1 MAAQRTLDGNGSGAD
16 ALYVVG
22 IWRVWTRTGRAS
34 GGSRGVTSRGLYCGL
49 AVSRNLKPLTRS
61 KILLREACEETR
73 RLRMMTLELL
83 MASLRP
89 FPLSP
94 NLDYILLHQFVEID
108 PSRFVLGPSFVDDAI
123 PKDFSLSTEGL
134 PLMADAIHLSSWY
147 VSTTSKSS
155 GKSLRTWPSV
165 SNAYLA
171 WLNHVEASYADFW
184 REVEIFEAI
193 QLSRTPSIANN
204 LFLATTLYFWSH
216 VSNTFLFKGG
226 HFTPTLLDVVA
237 IITPPSRYYSLD
249 GL

>member
-1 MAAQRTLDGNGSGAD
+1 
-16 ALYVVG
+16 
-22 IWRVWTRTGRAS
+22 
-34 GGSRGVTSRGLYCGL
+34 
-49 AVSRNLKPLTRS
+49 
-61 KILLREACEETR
+61 
-73 RLRMMTLELL
+73 

-89 FPLSP
+89 LPSSP
-94 NLDYILLHQFVEID
+94 NLDYILLRQFVKMD
-108 PSRFVLGPSFVDDAI
+108 PSRFVLGSPFVDDPI

-184 REVEIFEAI
+184 REVGIYEAI
-193 QLSRTPSIANN
+193 QLSRTPPIADN
-204 LFLATTLYFWSH
+204 LLLAAALCFWSH
-216 VSNTFLFKGG
+216 VSNTFLFRGG
-226 HFTPTLLDVVA
+226 PFTPTLLDVVA
-237 IITPPSRYYSLD
+237 IITPPLRYYSLD